1 MKASRGMFARMT
13 SAAAVV
19 AAVALSSVAHAQT
32 EPAADPSALAA
43 APATAAPATTPAA
56 TATTGTAPSTTPSP
70 APAETT
76 EPAAERKRT
85 AWPWIVMG
93 TGVALIVT
101 AAVFQVKAVSE
112 DDKREAADTKLSG
125 LPAGDPGRP
134 GLIASVED
142 HEKSAE
148 NSRTASLIIGTAGFL
163 TVAGAVVWWFAEG
176 GGSPDPKA
184 NGALASSSP
193 RANSADKPIRPSFL
207 PTFGPSYAGA
217 SFGASF

>member
-13 SAAAVV
+13 AAAAVV
-19 AAVALSSVAHAQT
+19 AAVTLSSSADAQT
-32 EPAADPSALAA
+32 GPAADPSAPASAPPTAASPA
-43 APATAAPATTPAA
+43 APATSATPATPAA
-56 TATTGTAPSTTPSP
+56 SATGEATPSTTSP

-112 DDKREAADTKLSG
+112 DDDREEADTKLSA

-134 GLIASVED
+134 GLIASVAD

-163 TVAGAVVWWFAEG
+163 TVAGAVVWWFVEG

-184 NGALASSSP
+184 KAA
-193 RANSADKPIRPSFL
+193 RPSLL
-207 PTFGPSYAGA
+207 PAFGPGYAGA
-217 SFGASF
+217 AFGASF